1 MKLGHNKSMCV
12 KSIDGRRPV
21 DGVGWKQIVF
31 IAHRTPVI
39 DDMID
44 RIPQCLF
51 YFRYLFAAAI

>member
-1 MKLGHNKSMCV
+1 MCV